1 MYIANMDIKKVC
13 GVAWPKDVATLA
25 GQAPFEHVESEV
37 EFTRCIHLGT
47 VKTPAPWFNLAKY
60 LWLMEGGQ
68 RLETEQDGLRIHL
81 GKHPAAIVV

>member
-47 VKTPAPWFNLAKY
+47 VKTPAPWVQF
-60 LWLMEGGQ
+60 GQ
-68 RLETEQDGLRIHL
+68 VFVADGRWTTA
-81 GKHPAAIVV
+81 GN